1 MSGICIVGSTNQG
14 HAELN
19 RVRTKRLLDGELLR
33 IFKALAQIRCSVSV
47 EGLDVELFAVIS
59 NFVKNPGMA
68 EVISGEYVHAMP
80 DIIHEANPE
89 LARLNLA
96 LGDEVVKHP
105 VRFITEYCSYPE
117 VLARQVVAT
126 NGPCAC
132 YMLDG
137 DVSLYSDDWQGETI
151 PPRVSFLPEDVSAVK
166 NCGVC
171 YLRMRSKYFQPIV
184 NQWQAFQ
191 RYRAAEGDKRKT
203 AKEVVDEVEYQ
214 LVAAEHDNVPVIF
227 IPMDVESC
235 VIGSHH
241 GAIIFEEIVDELLR
255 RQIPLIGPKAA
266 FDMLEPLA
274 IAADRPHND
283 VPNMK
288 YFRHDNQLE
297 FKRLLTDFARL
308 VGVPENPALRK
319 LALVSFGSDG
329 LVVCKFA
336 VTARTT
342 LDADLGPLVFG
353 GEYQDILAV
362 QVAALRHFT
371 RGEDFREKMAGL
383 VKQNSDSYLFRA
395 MLLWA
400 ENNVI

>member
-117 VLARQVVAT
+117 VLARQVVAI

-132 YMLDG
+132 YMMDNAT
-137 DVSLYSDDWQGETI
+137 SIYSDNWEGAV
-151 PPRVSFLPEDVSAVK
+151 PPPVSRLADDLSAVR
-166 NCGVC
+166 NAGVT
-171 YLRMRSKYFQPIV
+171 YLRMRSKYFTPILG
-184 NQWQAFQ
+184 QWFAFQ
-191 RYRAAEGDKRKT
+191 RYRSAEGEKKKT
-203 AKEVVDEVEYQ
+203 AADVVNEMEKQ
-214 LVAAEHDNVPVIF
+214 LELAEHDGVPVVF
-227 IPMDVESC
+227 MPLDLESC

-241 GAIIFEEIVDELLR
+241 GAPVYEEIVAELLDR
-255 RQIPLIGPKAA
+255 KLPLIGPKQA
-266 FDMLEPLA
+266 FEILLPLA
-274 IAADRPHND
+274 VESERPQRAL
-283 VPNMK
+283 VNMK
-288 YFRHDNQLE
+288 WTGHNNQANLKKMVVDHGRKE
-297 FKRLLTDFARL
+297 IPHSR
-308 VGVPENPALRK
+308 ALQK
-319 LALVSFGSDG
+319 LALMPFISDG
-329 LVVCKFA
+329 FVVCKYA
-336 VTARTT
+336 VDPRTK

-353 GEYQDILAV
+353 GENYDILAV
-362 QVAALRHFT
+362 QMAALRYFT
-371 RGEDFREKMAGL
+371 HGENFRGKMAGL